1 MDTREMKEIEA
12 AVEGILFA
20 SGEPVGID
28 RVCVA
33 LDLDKP
39 TAELVLQ
46 RLQDYYSY
54 ERRGIRLL
62 KMDDSY
68 QLCSAPE
75 YGDQI
80 RRAFEIR
87 KPAKLSQPA
96 LEVLTIIAYYQPTT
110 RAYVDQIRGVDS
122 SYTVGLLLD
131 RHLIEECGR
140 LQVPGRPR
148 LYRTTQAFLRA
159 FHLDSLEDLPQ
170 LPGME
175 ADGQMRLQM
184 MGGEF
189 CGNASRA
196 YGYLL
201 AKQQGLTGRH
211 TMHLS
216 VSGCDHPVAVTV
228 DMDAGTASAE
238 MPLPKLVEQVEV
250 AGTAGTL
257 VHLGGI
263 AHLVV
268 QGVAPSRDFFAAA
281 EPIFAE
287 DPMLEAYGVCFI
299 EGERMTPL
307 VKVPEAGTLV
317 FEGSCGSG
325 TLASAIALSEGHE
338 GTFSTALT
346 QPAGTVYASVTRQ
359 AGVVT
364 AASIGGSV
372 ALEAPITV
380 AI

>member
-1 MDTREMKEIEA
+1 
-12 AVEGILFA
+12 
-20 SGEPVGID
+20 
-28 RVCVA
+28 
-33 LDLDKP
+33 
-39 TAELVLQ
+39 
-46 RLQDYYSY
+46 
-54 ERRGIRLL
+54 
-62 KMDDSY
+62 
-68 QLCSAPE
+68 
-75 YGDQI
+75 
-80 RRAFEIR
+80 
-87 KPAKLSQPA
+87 
-96 LEVLTIIAYYQPTT
+96 
-110 RAYVDQIRGVDS
+110 
-122 SYTVGLLLD
+122 
-131 RHLIEECGR
+131 
-140 LQVPGRPR
+140 
-148 LYRTTQAFLRA
+148 
-159 FHLDSLEDLPQ
+159 
-170 LPGME
+170 ME
-175 ADGQMRLQM
+175 A
-184 MGGEF
+184 GEF

-201 AKQQGLTGRH
+201 AKQQGLKGRH
-211 TMHLS
+211 TMRLS

-325 TLASAIALSEGHE
+325 TLASAIALSRGCD
-338 GTFSTALT
+338 GDFSVALR

-359 AGVVT
+359 AGAVT

>member
-1 MDTREMKEIEA
+1 MRKLRVVRADPAGNITLFVLTPVEKAECA
-12 AVEGILFA
+12 AVA
-20 SGEPVGID
+20 
-28 RVCVA
+28 
-33 LDLDKP
+33 
-39 TAELVLQ
+39 
-46 RLQDYYSY
+46 
-54 ERRGIRLL
+54 
-62 KMDDSY
+62 
-68 QLCSAPE
+68 
-75 YGDQI
+75 
-80 RRAFEIR
+80 
-87 KPAKLSQPA
+87 AKLLAIESLKAEQ
-96 LEVLTIIAYYQPTT
+96 
-110 RAYVDQIRGVDS
+110 
-122 SYTVGLLLD
+122 VGFIFPNG
-131 RHLIEECGR
+131 HME
-140 LQVPGRPR
+140 
-148 LYRTTQAFLRA
+148 
-159 FHLDSLEDLPQ
+159 
-170 LPGME
+170 ME
-175 ADGQMRLQM
+175 A
-184 MGGEF
+184 GEF

-201 AKQQGLTGRH
+201 AKQQGLKGRH
-211 TMHLS
+211 TMRLS

-281 EPIFAE
+281 EPIFA
-287 DPMLEAYGVCFI
+287 
-299 EGERMTPL
+299 PL

-325 TLASAIALSEGHE
+325 TLASAIALSRGCDED
-338 GTFSTALT
+338 FSVALR